1 MSTVFRRSWMLAP
14 LVLAGLVAGLA
25 ANRPAAPATGQSGGP
40 AAWTD
45 LPVDAIGE
53 CATEPGR
60 DGVGSAWA
68 IDNGYLHLRLCLAGQ
83 PGWDKVAGANGPT
96 WTDARYKWR
105 ISSGNHNF
113 LLLLEDAALVA
124 GATPG
129 SMVVA
134 GDGMGDLT
142 LLHDMNGNGRFSDDW
157 ATSSPP
163 QYLSNGARSPQWR
176 RAWAT
181 NSGPNQQANA
191 GDLRDIGFR
200 FGQAPCGPVIDV
212 WVNTAVLGG
221 SKELCAGWF
230 TDPEAADLD
239 ARPACDS
246 GPGITCLS
254 DTEPNPTAP
263 PVIATDTRVP
273 SATPVPPSSTPLPT
287 ATSVPPTETSV
298 PPTATEPAPTAS
310 PVSATAT
317 NPPATSIPPTATSVP
332 PSATPLVGDE
342 TPTATQPSTAT
353 PPSSPPSATPI
364 PASATPGS
372 GAATAT
378 PAPTWTPI
386 VVTRTPTPDL
396 VPVTPPWAS
405 PTVTPFPTS
414 SFPTPSG
421 PPTQVPGTAGL
432 GVCVLDVDPNGQNPR
447 PFPFQVVVH
456 AQLLTP
462 YGAPAAPPMSRY
474 VDPTTGGCT
483 TYAGIEPGSYRTWVS
498 NVPSNYMLF
507 PGTPQTQ
514 TVQCLPAPA
523 QYAQVAFRY
532 TICSYC
538 QQPTPYPGQPGVPP
552 PPPGPPGQWPTPT
565 LSPWATFTPP
575 APPPGGLTPPPP
587 PGPPGGEY
595 PKSPDR
601 PPFGCQS
608 LLPILNF
615 LGNDPVC
622 STWVEAQNIG
632 DRPAKALM
640 LVWGAP
646 GFCPPQCTGPLKIEC
661 SGLLTPGSAWNFLG
675 SQMPAGAKS
684 GAIVSAG
691 IEQIGFGQDI
701 FADALCE
708 ALFQTVVGDCGEY
721 RRFWKAYTEH
731 GAWGPFD
738 FGYLPCQPM
747 AVEVLRTCPGD
758 VRPDVTVT
766 SSYTGVAGEF
776 LGAYDPVFGGFAF
789 YAPSLYA
796 GSGGYNSILYIQ
808 NGGLECTS
816 LELWFKGHDDCLR
829 PRICDVL
836 TLAPGETYQFDVS
849 SCLPQGW
856 VGNAWIRS
864 TQPLGVAVDHTGN
877 DVLMTYTGMPS
888 ELNYSWNG
896 QAFYTT
902 GSAVAYGPLIYSEY
916 QGWDS
921 AVIVQNMSRTSAA
934 KVKVYFLDRSGDVI
948 TTVVDWV
955 CAQGAQQFYLPVI
968 AGLPG
973 NWVGSVRVESQDWFA
988 PGSSP
993 VAAPNISAV
1002 AELVKYTDVMRTEPQ
1017 EAIAYDLFPEQM
1029 AYDWQVGSYCGGLCS
1044 GIGRIGIPSFHK
1056 DSAGTGVTSEVSI
1069 ANIVPV
1075 PGFTD
1080 FAIFIYD
1087 QNGLL
1092 DYVCE
1097 KLHSRQVEYIDLNT
1111 WGFINPGF
1119 KGSSI
1124 ISATFW
1130 EHDVFDGGG
1139 NFVRN
1144 VVGLAAVK
1152 VERSGTAMGN
1162 QVPGDESAGNIGF
1175 PLPGP
1180 MPCNCAP
1187 APRCP
1192 GQPSFGG
1199 GGGGGGAQPTLPPPP
1214 PPPPPAPQP

>member
-1 MSTVFRRSWMLAP
+1 MSTMLRRSWMILPLA
-14 LVLAGLVAGLA
+14 LAALVAGLLSHQ
-25 ANRPAAPATGQSGGP
+25 PADPPETGQSGGP
-40 AAWTD
+40 TAWEALPADAA
-45 LPVDAIGE
+45 GE
-53 CATEPGR
+53 CPSEPGR
-60 DGVGSAWA
+60 DGIASSWA
-68 IDNGYLHLRLCLAGQ
+68 VDSGYLHLRLCTASE
-83 PGWDKVAGANGPT
+83 PGWVQQNGSDVIE
-96 WTDARYKWR
+96 WSDARYKW
-105 ISSGNHNF
+105 IIDTGQQSF
-113 LLLLEDAALVA
+113 MVLLEDLELGGGPTVL
-124 GATPG
+124 TEN
-129 SMVVA
+129 
-134 GDGMGDLT
+134 GMGDIT
-142 LLHDMNGNGRFSDDW
+142 LIPDLNGNDRFDDDW
-157 ATSSPP
+157 GVGGGIVPA
-163 QYLSNGARSPQWR
+163 YLNNAPANARWR
-176 RAWAT
+176 RAWSNQTGPIQMAT
-181 NSGPNQQANA
+181 A
-191 GDLRDIGFR
+191 GHSSDVGFR
-200 FGQAPCGPVIDV
+200 LGKAPCGPVVDI
-212 WVNTAVLGG
+212 WVRMSLLG
-221 SKELCAGWF
+221 SPDQICLSWF
-230 TDPEAADLD
+230 SDPESGSID
-239 ARPACDS
+239 ARPNCDS
-246 GPGITCLS
+246 GPGATCLRLIDPDPTS
-254 DTEPNPTAP
+254 PPTAKPTDLPTAQPTEPPTAVPTAQPTDPPTAP
-263 PVIATDTRVP
+263 PTDPPTVVPTDPPTAAPTDPPTVAPTDPPTSAPTTVPTSAATAAPTQN
-273 SATPVPPSSTPLPT
+273 PT
-287 ATSVPPTETSV
+287 ATSTLPSPDLPTQ
-298 PPTATEPAPTAS
+298 
-310 PVSATAT
+310 
-317 NPPATSIPPTATSVP
+317 
-332 PSATPLVGDE
+332 
-342 TPTATQPSTAT
+342 TPTAT
-353 PPSSPPSATPI
+353 
-364 PASATPGS
+364 AS
-372 GAATAT
+372 
-378 PAPTWTPI
+378 WTPI

-396 VPVTPPWAS
+396 QPVTPPWAS

-414 SFPTPSG
+414 AFPTPPG
-421 PPTQVPGTAGL
+421 PPTAQPGSAGL
-432 GVCVLDVDPNGQNPR
+432 GVCVLEVDPAGQNPQ
-447 PFPFQVVVH
+447 PFPYQVVVH

-474 VDPTTGGCT
+474 ANPQGSGCV
-483 TYAGIEPGSYRTWVS
+483 TYQNIEPGSYRTWVS
-498 NVPSNYMLF
+498 NVPSNYLLF

-523 QYAQVAFRY
+523 QPAQVAFRY
-532 TICSYC
+532 SYCGYC
-538 QQPTPYPGQPGVPP
+538 QQPTPGAPLPGTPP

-565 LSPWATFTPP
+565 LPPYPTFTPP
-575 APPPGGLTPPPP
+575 IPPGTPGAITPPPP
-587 PGPPGGEY
+587 PIDW

-622 STWVEAQNIG
+622 ETWIEAQNIG
-632 DRPAKALM
+632 DHPAKALL

-646 GFCPPQCTGPLKIEC
+646 GFCPPQCTGPLKVEC

-675 SQMPAGAKS
+675 AQMPAGAKS
-684 GAIVSAG
+684 GALVSAG
-691 IEQIGFGQDI
+691 IHEVGFGQDI

-708 ALFQTVVGDCGEY
+708 ALFQNVVGDCGEY

-731 GAWGPFD
+731 GVWGPFD
-738 FGYLPCQPM
+738 FGYLPCQPI

-758 VRPDVTVT
+758 VRPNVKVTA
-766 SSYTGVAGEF
+766 SYTALAGEF
-776 LGAYDPVFGGFAF
+776 LGAYDPVFGGYAF

-796 GSGGYNSILYIQ
+796 GSGGFNSILYIQ

-836 TLAPGETYQFDVS
+836 TLAPGESYQFDVS

-864 TQPLGVAVDHTGN
+864 TQPLGVAVDHSGN

-888 ELNYSWNG
+888 ELNFSWDG
-896 QAFYTT
+896 HAYYTT

-921 AVIVQNMSRTSAA
+921 AVVVQNMSRTNAA
-934 KVKVYFLDRSGDVI
+934 KVKVYFLDRGGDVI

-988 PGSSP
+988 PGSNP

-1002 AELVKYTDVMRTEPQ
+1002 AELIKYTDVMRTEPQ

-1056 DSAGTGVTSEVSI
+1056 DAIGTGVTSELSI
-1069 ANIVPV
+1069 ANIVPK

-1092 DYVCE
+1092 DYVCQ
-1097 KLHSRQVEYIDLNT
+1097 KLHSQQVEYIDLAT
-1111 WGFINPGF
+1111 WGFINQGF
-1119 KGSSI
+1119 KGSAV

-1130 EHDVFDGGG
+1130 EHDVFDGQG

-1152 VERSGTAMGN
+1152 VERSGSALGN
-1162 QVPGDESAGNIGF
+1162 PIPGDESAGNIGF

-1199 GGGGGGAQPTLPPPP
+1199 GGGNPQPTLPPPP
-1214 PPPPPAPQP
+1214 PPPGPPVPQP